1 MLKTAVGLFSSVQAL
16 IAALAR
22 DENRAER
29 KIKRSSR
36 RMRQCSI
43 KRALLLFFI
52 PIIASSSYSPQ
63 PASGKEQGT
72 PALSSMTLEQSLE
85 WLQKTLVAPGKQRVL
100 FYSSGSGCDVTFT
113 NVGLDRGSLTLGYV
127 EDCKVAGDS
136 WTQKAAFNIPL
147 ADVDP
152 QTLSVVELEAGQQTV
167 PNGAFILH
175 VVMFEGKKTRTHRT
189 WTQDG
194 KSETKDFD
202 HNEQELYFG
211 SKEKAYQ
218 TVEVLRR
225 MAGLVSAKR
234 NESK

>member
-1 MLKTAVGLFSSVQAL
+1 MKQPSIT
-16 IAALAR
+16 
-22 DENRAER
+22 RA
-29 KIKRSSR
+29 I
-36 RMRQCSI
+36 
-43 KRALLLFFI
+43 LLLFI
-52 PIIASSSYSPQ
+52 PIIASGYSPQ
-63 PASGKEQGT
+63 PASSKEQGS
-72 PALSSMTLEQSLE
+72 PALPSMTLEQSLE
-85 WLQKTLVAPGKQRVL
+85 WLQKTLVGPGKQRVL

-113 NVGLDRGSLTLGYV
+113 NVGFDRGTLALGYV

-136 WTQKAAFNIPL
+136 WTQKATFNIPL

-152 QTLSVVELEAGQQTV
+152 QKLSVVELEAGQPQV

-175 VVMFEGKKTRTHRT
+175 VIMFEGKKTRTHRT

-202 HNEQELYFG
+202 HNEQELYFAG
-211 SKEKAYQ
+211 REKAYQ

-225 MAGLVSAKR
+225 MAGLVSARR